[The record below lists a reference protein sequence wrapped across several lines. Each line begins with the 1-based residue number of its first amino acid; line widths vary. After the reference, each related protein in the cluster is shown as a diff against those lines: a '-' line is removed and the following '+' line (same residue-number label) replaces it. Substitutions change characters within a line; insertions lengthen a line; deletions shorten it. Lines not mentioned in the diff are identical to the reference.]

1 MKTENSKQLCPTCK
15 VGQDTYL
22 LDNRNPFCPLYGLV
36 QIPCIERNAV
46 GAMRAIDAV
55 SLARFLSDTRK
66 ISFDL
71 VVRTMYETGKDISK
85 LYRETGDGGLAKLYE
100 V

>member
-1 MKTENSKQLCPTCK
+1 MTTEIRF
-15 VGQDTYL
+15 V
-22 LDNRNPFCPLYGLV
+22 RLYGLV

-85 LYRETGDGGLAKLYE
+85 LYEKREMADWQSYMIYNKRK
-100 V
+100 